1 MSFQTYSGPASNFPA
16 KSTWKDFDTL
26 FNINKPTM
34 LQTGDSGQDVGRI
47 YNAIV
52 DAAKIG
58 VEERVILCIIM
69 QESRGNVGVNGPT
82 NQDGK
87 VTGGLMQ
94 AVESPGF
101 PGQYNLSQ
109 VCLDLSPFILPL
121 VFSPPLPSLRPS
133 PFLYSPQKTPSEYFT
148 CKHSTVRLPVIIRI
162 QAQISSMVQA
172 GTNHYKGDLKQLDDA
187 DTAST
192 IYRALRLYNSGSIN
206 ESNLSDGK
214 GATPSYVSDIANRLQ
229 GRTNG

>member
-1 MSFQTYSGPASNFPA
+1 MSFQSYSGPASSFPP
-16 KSTWKDFDTL
+16 KSSWKDFTTL

-34 LQTGDSGQDVGRI
+34 LQTGDSGEDVGRI

-52 DAAKIG
+52 DAAKLG

-69 QESRGNVGVNGPT
+69 QESRGNVGVNGPKD
-82 NQDGK
+82 QDGNT
-87 VTGGLMQ
+87 TGGLMQ
-94 AVESPGF
+94 AEESPGF
-101 PGQYNLSQ
+101 PGQHNLSQ
-109 VCLDLSPFILPL
+109 NP
-121 VFSPPLPSLRPS
+121 SPPRPLHHIEKAIQTTADVLM
-133 PFLYSPQKTPSEYFT
+133 FW
-148 CKHSTVRLPVIIRI
+148 IR

-172 GTNHYKGDLKQLDDA
+172 GTKHYKGNLEQLDNA

-214 GATPSYVSDIANRLQ
+214 GATPS
-229 GRTNG
+229 

>member
-1 MSFQTYSGPASNFPA
+1 MSFQSYSGPASSFPP
-16 KSTWKDFDTL
+16 KSSWKDFTTL

-34 LQTGDSGQDVGRI
+34 LQTGDSGEDVGRI

-52 DAAKIG
+52 DAAKLG

-69 QESRGNVGVNGPT
+69 QESRGNVGVNGPQD
-82 NQDGK
+82 QDGK
-87 VTGGLMQ
+87 TTGGLMQ
-94 AVESPGF
+94 AEESPGF
-101 PGQYNLSQ
+101 PGQHNLS
-109 VCLDLSPFILPL
+109 
-121 VFSPPLPSLRPS
+121 
-133 PFLYSPQKTPSEYFT
+133 
-148 CKHSTVRLPVIIRI
+148 
-162 QAQISSMVQA
+162 QAQISAMVQA
-172 GTNHYKGDLKQLDDA
+172 GTKHYKGNLEQLDNA

-192 IYRALRLYNSGSIN
+192 IYRALRLYNSGSID